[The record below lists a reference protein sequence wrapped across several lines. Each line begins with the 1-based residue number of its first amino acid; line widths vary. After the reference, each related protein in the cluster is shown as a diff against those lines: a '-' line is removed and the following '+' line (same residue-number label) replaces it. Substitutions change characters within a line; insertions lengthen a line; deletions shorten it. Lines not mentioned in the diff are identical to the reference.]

1 MTTAQARVE
10 QRVIITGVDDASA
23 AIKKVQDSLKKMDTQ
38 AVQTSKAVAKIDPA
52 ERIKDTSG
60 DVESALKGLS
70 DFAGGASEEV
80 SKVGDAF
87 GATEAV
93 IRLIP
98 GPLGLATAGVIALT
112 AASVLLFQKWQ
123 TDSNK
128 LNLLTDP
135 QTRTLGDSLGFGAD
149 QTVKLQAALNNLTTA
164 SRPPQAALA
173 QVAANAEAIG
183 GDPADAVVKF
193 IGAWEK
199 GPEAVRALRAEI
211 GEINAGLAT
220 LPDVAKSLGLSPAAI
235 GLTASVSE
243 ADKLKES
250 LTAIRDNQAQV
261 ALLQSNIAAAEKAT
275 GEGTVARRLAAQD
288 NLQIIRESAEAQIGA
303 LQDTIDLDE
312 RLARMRAEST
322 AATKAAN
329 DLITRFGQEQQ
340 ELDLLAQLAGDKKV
354 GNAIKLDGL
363 EEKRAALLAQQQT
376 LLAQQAE
383 SGSEAVSNALQ
394 LLGLEIK
401 RVDVQAKAIKDAETA
416 ERKAKAKEAASKA
429 SARRAKELAE
439 ANKVAEGRVRLAI
452 EAAERE
458 AKAFD
463 DMVDRQQAGYNAQAK
478 ASESAGD
485 AIRQTELLQLEG
497 NAKIQDALGNADK
510 AAELRLQAEVKRRD
524 AEIDAINKS
533 IAARRKEAQDR
544 SAGILADLSPD
555 EQMGEKARAEKELTD
570 IEAEGQALRTAA
582 ELKSAQERQKLLDEQ
597 RQRELAKIAEQ
608 GQNVA
613 NAIRQSSSLL
623 QKFGGTSGKVG
634 NALDAV
640 AGGVTSV
647 ANNWDD
653 LNKAAPGV
661 IGAVGGVATAF
672 VDGEKQKAAILAVMK
687 LAEGTALLFTP
698 GGQAQAAGA
707 FAAAAIY
714 GGIAGG
720 IIGGGS
726 RASAGPSAAP
736 ALTGGGTGSGG
747 TNGGNSN
754 QPVTQVIN
762 FTGLFATKQQVGKA
776 MQESQRSLKKT
787 GLATVRGT

>member
-1 MTTAQARVE
+1 
-10 QRVIITGVDDASA
+10 
-23 AIKKVQDSLKKMDTQ
+23 
-38 AVQTSKAVAKIDPA
+38 
-52 ERIKDTSG
+52 
-60 DVESALKGLS
+60 
-70 DFAGGASEEV
+70 
-80 SKVGDAF
+80 
-87 GATEAV
+87 
-93 IRLIP
+93 
-98 GPLGLATAGVIALT
+98 
-112 AASVLLFQKWQ
+112 
-123 TDSNK
+123 
-128 LNLLTDP
+128 
-135 QTRTLGDSLGFGAD
+135 
-149 QTVKLQAALNNLTTA
+149 
-164 SRPPQAALA
+164 
-173 QVAANAEAIG
+173 
-183 GDPADAVVKF
+183 
-193 IGAWEK
+193 
-199 GPEAVRALRAEI
+199 
-211 GEINAGLAT
+211 
-220 LPDVAKSLGLSPAAI
+220 
-235 GLTASVSE
+235 
-243 ADKLKES
+243 
-250 LTAIRDNQAQV
+250 
-261 ALLQSNIAAAEKAT
+261 
-275 GEGTVARRLAAQD
+275 
-288 NLQIIRESAEAQIGA
+288 
-303 LQDTIDLDE
+303 
-312 RLARMRAEST
+312 
-322 AATKAAN
+322 
-329 DLITRFGQEQQ
+329 
-340 ELDLLAQLAGDKKV
+340 
-354 GNAIKLDGL
+354 
-363 EEKRAALLAQQQT
+363 
-376 LLAQQAE
+376 
-383 SGSEAVSNALQ
+383 
-394 LLGLEIK
+394 LEIK
-401 RVDVQAKAIKDAETA
+401 RTDLAAKAIKDADAA
-416 ERKAKAKEAASKA
+416 ERKAKDKEAASKK
-429 SARRAKELAE
+429 SARKAKELAE

-463 DMVDRQQAGYNAQAK
+463 DMVDRQQAGYDARAK
-478 ASESAGD
+478 ASESAGE

-524 AEIDAINKS
+524 AEIEAINKT
-533 IAARRKEAQDR
+533 IAARRKEAQNR
-544 SAGILADLSPD
+544 STGILADLSPD
-555 EQMGEKARAEKELTD
+555 EQAGEKARAEKELTD

-582 ELKSAQERQKLLDEQ
+582 ELKSAQERQKLLDEE

-608 GQNVA
+608 GQNIA

-698 GGQAQAAGA
+698 NGQAQAAGA

-736 ALTGGGTGSGG
+736 GLTGGGGGGGGGGTGGGTG
-747 TNGGNSN
+747 
-754 QPVTQVIN
+754 QPVTQVVN